1 MRQLPLAGKPI
12 TEAPR
17 CASGPES
24 WGLAAAILL
33 GVFALFTAKMA
44 VEISAPLK
52 DDVAWLLH
60 VAADWIDGHRLYVSL
75 IELNPPPIIWLSAL
89 PVLLGRFLDLPA
101 LQVMPVFIGLLM
113 LGSAW
118 WTAGLVVRRG
128 LFAGRAAVFAAIAIL
143 LLFVPAGEFG
153 QREQIIIAAAL
164 PYLALRL
171 RPLRSVRVPVFEA
184 AACGAL
190 VALCCALKPWYAP
203 AFLLVE
209 AVMVM
214 RGAGLQRAA
223 ILGAVAAAAV
233 IGVTACLAHP
243 EYFAVIVPMAMALY
257 VSPLELSRLLPAG
270 ALLLLA
276 GQVAAACLWW
286 LRRPARDDGDAILVL
301 LLFAFGATLAYFEQG
316 KGWFYHRIPATVATI
331 GALLLWSAMSRPLV
345 RHWAQVAAIVLL
357 VAFAGQAGKRFL
369 PRIAMATDL
378 STGIEEQLSELLQRE
393 GARNYLAFSDKLA
406 LGFPVVDMAGA
417 AWASRFPSMWAV
429 QGELLI
435 EVEAGGAAQRPVQA
449 RRWVIEDF
457 LGACPD
463 IVVVDRSEDE
473 DFPAALG
480 ALDPDFARA
489 WAGYAPI
496 DRFGMLQAYRR
507 MPDAAPCRPGRPG
520 S

>member
-1 MRQLPLAGKPI
+1 MAGE
-12 TEAPR
+12 TTAD
-17 CASGPES
+17 ASGRLS
-24 WGLAAAILL
+24 RGQDAAILL
-33 GVFALFTAKMA
+33 GVLALFAANLA
-44 VEISAPLK
+44 VELHVPLK

-60 VAADWIDGHRLYVSL
+60 VASNWIDGHRLYVSL

-89 PVLLGRFLDLPA
+89 PVLLGRLFDISA
-101 LQVMPVFIGLLM
+101 LQVMPVFTGLLM

-171 RPLRSVRVPVFEA
+171 RPLRDRRVPAAEA
-184 AACGAL
+184 AAAGAL

-209 AVMVM
+209 AVMAM

-233 IGVTACLAHP
+233 IGAAAVLAHP
-243 EYFAVIVPMAMALY
+243 EYVTVILPLAMALY
-257 VSPLELSRLLPAG
+257 ISPLELSRMLPVG
-270 ALLLLA
+270 ALLLLT
-276 GQVAAACLWW
+276 GQVVAACLWW
-286 LRRPARDDGDAILVL
+286 LRRPGRDDGDAILIL

-331 GALLLWSAMSRPLV
+331 GALLLWSALSRPLV
-345 RHWAQVAAIVLL
+345 RQWAQLAAIVLL
-357 VAFAGQAGKRFL
+357 LAFAGQAGKRFL
-369 PRIAMATDL
+369 PRIVMAADF
-378 STGIEEQLSELLQRE
+378 STGVEEELSELLHRE
-393 GARNYLAFSDKLA
+393 GARSYLAFSSKLA

-417 AWASRFPSMWAV
+417 TWASRFPSMWAV
-429 QGELLI
+429 QGELLA
-435 EVEAGGAAQRPVQA
+435 EAEAGGAMPRLVQA
-449 RRWVIEDF
+449 RRWIIEDF

-463 IVVVDRSEDE
+463 IVVVDRGEED

-480 ALDPDFARA
+480 AVDPDFAHA

-496 DRFGMLQAYRR
+496 DTFGMLQAYRR
-507 MPDAAPCRPGRPG
+507 MPGGAPCGPRPR
-520 S
+520 SS